1 MNSESSLRRVLKLAW
16 PVMLSYVAVGLACG
30 VLEAK
35 AGMAPWMAFV
45 LSATYLSG
53 GGQFM
58 MSNLWIAG
66 VPMPSIAASVAAI
79 SSRFALYSASL
90 APHLTGASRRLAFCV
105 SATLT
110 EEAFGISLGKLVNDS
125 SWTAVHALLLNVVLL
140 LTWAVSCAVGAA
152 IGAAVDIPTAAAVFA
167 MTSLFVFLLT
177 CQPVSRGTVVAA
189 LVAAATV
196 AVCKYAGAASA
207 AVPLAAV
214 VGVCAALLAG
224 AVTRGGDE
232 R

>member
-1 MNSESSLRRVLKLAW
+1 MNSESRLRCVLMLAW
-16 PVMLSYVAVGLACG
+16 PVMFSYAAVGLACG

-45 LSATYLSG
+45 LSATYVSG

-79 SSRFALYSASL
+79 SARFALYSASL
-90 APHLTGASRRLAFCV
+90 APHLSDASGRLSFCV

-125 SWTAVHALLLNVVLL
+125 SWTAVHALMLNVALL
-140 LTWAVSCAVGAA
+140 LTWAVSCAAGAA
-152 IGAAVDIPTAAAVFA
+152 IGAAVDIPTAIAAFA
-167 MTSLFVFLLT
+167 MTSLFVFLLV
-177 CQPVSRGTVVAA
+177 CQPVSRGAVIAA
-189 LVAAATV
+189 LAAAATV
-196 AVCKYAGAASA
+196 AVCKYAGAASV

-214 VGVCAALLAG
+214 VGVCAALLSG
-224 AVTRGGDE
+224 AFARGGDE

>member
-1 MNSESSLRRVLKLAW
+1 MNNESSLQRVLKLAW

-45 LSATYLSG
+45 ISATYLSG

-58 MSNLWIAG
+58 MSNLWLAG

-79 SSRFALYSASL
+79 SARFALYSASL
-90 APHLTGASRRLAFCV
+90 APHLTGASRRLAFAV

-110 EEAFGISLGKLVNDS
+110 EEAYGISLGKLVNDA
-125 SWTAVHALLLNVVLL
+125 SWTAVHALMLNVVLL
-140 LTWAVSCAVGAA
+140 LTWAVSCAAGAA
-152 IGAAVDIPTAAAVFA
+152 IGAAVDIPTAIAAFA
-167 MTSLFVFLLT
+167 MTSLFVFLLVT
-177 CQPVSRGTVVAA
+177 QPVSHGAVVAA
-189 LVAAATV
+189 LAAAVTV
-196 AVCKYAGAASA
+196 AVCKYTGAAGV

-214 VGVCAALLAG
+214 VGVCAALFSG
-224 AVTRGGDE
+224 AFARGGGE

>member
-1 MNSESSLRRVLKLAW
+1 MNNESSLRRVLALAW

-79 SSRFALYSASL
+79 SARFALYSASL
-90 APHLTGASRRLAFCV
+90 APHLSGAPRRLAFGV

-110 EEAFGISLGKLVNDS
+110 EEAFGISLGKLVSDG

-140 LTWAVSCAVGAA
+140 LTWAVSCAAGAA
-152 IGAAVDIPTAAAVFA
+152 IGAAVGIPTAIAAFA
-167 MTSLFVFLLT
+167 MTSLFVFLLVT
-177 CQPVSRGTVVAA
+177 QPVSRGAVVAA
-189 LVAAATV
+189 LAAAATV
-196 AVCKYAGAASA
+196 AACKYTGATGV

-214 VGVCAALLAG
+214 VGVCAALFAG
-224 AVTRGGDE
+224 ALARGGGE

>member
-1 MNSESSLRRVLKLAW
+1 MNSESRLRCVLMLAW
-16 PVMLSYVAVGLACG
+16 PVMLSYAAVGLACG

-45 LSATYLSG
+45 LSATYVSG

-79 SSRFALYSASL
+79 SARFALYSASL
-90 APHLTGASRRLAFCV
+90 APHLSDASGRLSFCV

-110 EEAFGISLGKLVNDS
+110 EEAFGISLGKLVSDS
-125 SWTAVHALLLNVVLL
+125 SWTAVHALMLNVALL
-140 LTWAVSCAVGAA
+140 LTWAVSCAAGAA
-152 IGAAVDIPTAAAVFA
+152 IGAAVDIPTAIAAFA
-167 MTSLFVFLLT
+167 MTSLFVFLLV
-177 CQPVSRGTVVAA
+177 CQPFSRGAVIAA
-189 LVAAATV
+189 LAAAATV
-196 AVCKYAGAASA
+196 AVCKYAGAAGV

-214 VGVCAALLAG
+214 VGVCAALLSG
-224 AVTRGGDE
+224 AFARGGDE